1 MVGLTAKNTWKEIQ
15 IGKKKLTNKCPSKE
29 RKKFQ
34 STAMKI
40 SVNDTQVVTKN
51 VWISRIIIQEKPP
64 HKKSMLVTQHFQP
77 RCEDSLSQQKLN
89 CQLNSLGAGD
99 TPVQTFYP
107 ERERRRESRGFLNEI
122 PINRLT
128 LRASSTY
135 RVPFSSCL
143 RLHHNIFPSPLPD
156 NQTLFSH

>member
-1 MVGLTAKNTWKEIQ
+1 MVGLTAKNTWKKKNKSE
-15 IGKKKLTNKCPSKE
+15 KKKLTNKCPSKE

-64 HKKSMLVTQHFQP
+64 HKKSMPVTQHFQP
-77 RCEDSLSQQKLN
+77 CCEDSLSQQKLN

-107 ERERRRESRGFLNEI
+107 ERETERESRLPEWNTNQQVDIEGFLH
-122 PINRLT
+122 L
-128 LRASSTY
+128 Y
-135 RVPFSSCL
+135 
-143 RLHHNIFPSPLPD
+143 SPVLI
-156 NQTLFSH
+156 LFTITS

>member
-1 MVGLTAKNTWKEIQ
+1 MSVQGKE
-15 IGKKKLTNKCPSKE
+15 
-29 RKKFQ
+29 KFQ

-64 HKKSMLVTQHFQP
+64 HKKSMPVTQHYQP
-77 RCEDSLSQQKLN
+77 RCEDSPESTEAQLSAEFPWRWRHTCSNFL
-89 CQLNSLGAGD
+89 
-99 TPVQTFYP
+99 P
-107 ERERRRESRGFLNEI
+107 RERDRERRGFLNEI

-135 RVPFSSCL
+135 TVPCSSCL
-143 RLHHNIFPSPLPD
+143 LLHHNIFPSPLPD